1 MVWEEGGC
9 NLPCRRQ
16 NFNEKKKNFFFI
28 SLFGKSAKLLSRNSR
43 GGDMERGKLQQNKKS
58 LLLFINWTNFAKLQ
72 NMRLTKN
79 FLFKR
84 KTLPRLVF
92 ALIFKWDRIKFNFLA
107 NKKILSKR
115 FPNPPRTK
123 KTSSDMYIY
132 FLNLSYYQ
140 FLISFS
146 FILFLL
152 QHLDFYILQALSKQH
167 G

>member
-1 MVWEEGGC
+1 MKKKKIFFSFPYLGRV
-9 NLPCRRQ
+9 Q
-16 NFNEKKKNFFFI
+16 NFYHETA
-28 SLFGKSAKLLSRNSR
+28 G